1 MLKVGGSKI
10 SFMVCMDS
18 IKESVSGVLTK
29 EEKVIAYESQILE
42 YKQRYFS
49 YDLELIGVVHSLK
62 M

>member
-1 MLKVGGSKI
+1 
-10 SFMVCMDS
+10 MDS